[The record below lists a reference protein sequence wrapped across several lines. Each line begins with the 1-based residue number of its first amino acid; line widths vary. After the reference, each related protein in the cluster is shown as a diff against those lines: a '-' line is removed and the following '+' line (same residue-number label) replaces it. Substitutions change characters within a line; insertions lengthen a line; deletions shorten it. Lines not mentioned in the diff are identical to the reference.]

1 MNYNNVSNVSLNE
14 KLVSFQFSLEIL
26 FAVLLFI
33 PAYNANAKV
42 LPSFDCV
49 KATTEVEKL
58 ICSDDEL
65 ATLDLE
71 MNKSYHA
78 FMKTLDEK
86 YYREK
91 LKRKQIDWLGYRGK
105 LSCFNTDNSK
115 KAPCLKN
122 AYQRRIEN
130 INAWASRK
138 NYNFFIDYP
147 DYYEQSKRIGYRKD
161 MGKFISQLGEE
172 YYIQCKKD
180 IIIPKLPEEKVY
192 FDDFPG
198 PLPYMNSYIEIN
210 HTEENFIYFRCSEI
224 QEIKEDKSLTEFSM
238 NMINHTYGNLKIY
251 PKDED
256 DKDDIIKFIKEEAI
270 QNNNIEII
278 KLIKNNKALS
288 SEECMGLWEQLK
300 SNDFEIVPYIS
311 ANSPFE
317 LKEKA
322 NISCTREQF
331 YKIAKNKYGSYK
343 RYVPPFRVYTI
354 GEKTYLL
361 GGTDIGINNICQID
375 KKKCHCGE
383 DASTVNFQEGIL
395 LKIQKQFYF
404 VKYSTFMSR
413 TLSLTQLSDDALN
426 EEYLMTSC
434 MFKFT
439 DKKEKQAN

>member
-1 MNYNNVSNVSLNE
+1 MNYETLKMYENDKLRQGVTGSNAIHLAANLLWQPTIGYGYDLRQNGFSANGLNSKVGRTVITQEQMDQIKSYSNSKPAEGTPEYKAYLSLMASITITEAEATRLLQIKVNEYELALNTILSKHNVSLNE
-14 KLVSFQFSLEIL
+14 KLVSFRFSLAIL
-26 FAVLLFI
+26 FAVFLFI

-42 LPSFDCV
+42 LPSFECV

-122 AYQRRIEN
+122 TYQRRIEN
-130 INAWASRK
+130 LNAWASRK

-198 PLPYMNSYIEIN
+198 PLPYMNSYVEIN

-278 KLIKNNKALS
+278 KLIKNNKAL
-288 SEECMGLWEQLK
+288 LPTAL
-300 SNDFEIVPYIS
+300 F
-311 ANSPFE
+311 
-317 LKEKA
+317 
-322 NISCTREQF
+322 
-331 YKIAKNKYGSYK
+331 
-343 RYVPPFRVYTI
+343 
-354 GEKTYLL
+354 
-361 GGTDIGINNICQID
+361 
-375 KKKCHCGE
+375 
-383 DASTVNFQEGIL
+383 DAT
-395 LKIQKQFYF
+395 
-404 VKYSTFMSR
+404 
-413 TLSLTQLSDDALN
+413 
-426 EEYLMTSC
+426 
-434 MFKFT
+434 
-439 DKKEKQAN
+439 